1 MFYHDKKLM
10 FDVKVDGADAQF
22 AQMLLEQFGG
32 ATGELSAALTY
43 WTQSF
48 HVENKAI
55 RDMLHDIAIEEF
67 SHLEMVGRMI
77 EQHTEKATGAA
88 KDAAYKSTLFAVRG
102 VGPHLV
108 DSQGQAWTS
117 AYVNEGGNVV
127 RDLRADIAAEASA
140 RQTYEALIKLSPDA
154 GSKKALTFLL
164 TREIS
169 HTQMFMKALESLGKL
184 TDPMFGNVKPDETVD
199 LYFNL
204 SKDGPL
210 DARGPWNSEPAFRY
224 VEKPE
229 PQGGL
234 PMEVHNP
241 DDERRGPARGVSH
254 AERPAAK

>member
-1 MFYHDKKLM
+1 
-10 FDVKVDGADAQF
+10 
-22 AQMLLEQFGG
+22 
-32 ATGELSAALTY
+32 
-43 WTQSF
+43 
-48 HVENKAI
+48 
-55 RDMLHDIAIEEF
+55 
-67 SHLEMVGRMI
+67 
-77 EQHTEKATGAA
+77 
-88 KDAAYKSTLFAVRG
+88 
-102 VGPHLV
+102 
-108 DSQGQAWTS
+108 
-117 AYVNEGGNVV
+117 
-127 RDLRADIAAEASA
+127 
-140 RQTYEALIKLSPDA
+140 LIKLSPDA